1 MPQGF
6 QVWDAS
12 GNLIVDTNTHLGRVL
27 GIHTV
32 TTASGNFSHAG
43 FSQGTPFAVAG
54 SEAGDQSGNPWAF
67 TPDITIVGTTLS
79 WDFGSLPV
87 HTTHIIYGVR

>member
-1 MPQGF
+1 MPAGF
-6 QVWDAS
+6 QVFDAS
-12 GNLIVDTNTHLGRVL
+12 GNLIVDLNSKLSRVL
-27 GIHTV
+27 GIATV
-32 TTASGNFSHAG
+32 NTASGNLNHAG

-67 TPDITIVGTTLS
+67 TPEITITGTTLS

-87 HTTHIIYGVR
+87 HTTHIIYGYY